1 MIGSVVQKNISLVH
15 LEALEAGELGKPDNG
30 GAPMHPK
37 NVPPSVRVQFTS
49 LLFPASVTMLQA
61 IKYSQ
66 GHLEI
71 LDQLQLPFVEKYV
84 PIRSA
89 EDGWHA
95 IKDMKVRGAPAIAI
109 VATLALASELHSL
122 GADGKVPEAAEETR
136 AYIAK
141 QLEYLVTSRPTAVNL
156 SDAARKLGSLV
167 ETRANQPGADGNAVV
182 TAFIQ
187 AAEAMMVKDLD
198 DNQKIGHNGAEWII
212 ANATRPGTSSVAVL
226 THCNTG

>member
-1 MIGSVVQKNISLVH
+1 MVAKYKWSAQ
-15 LEALEAGELGKPDNG
+15 LGKPDNG

-37 NVPPSVRVQFTS
+37 KVPLVKSRFTP
-49 LLFPASVTMLQA
+49 LLLHAFVTMLQA

-71 LDQLQLPFVEKYV
+71 LDQLQLPFVETYV
-84 PIRSA
+84 TIRSA

-109 VATLALASELHSL
+109 VAMLALASELHSL
-122 GADGKVPEAAEETR
+122 KSEGKVPKAAEETR
-136 AYIAK
+136 AYIAR
-141 QLEYLVTSRPTAVNL
+141 QLEYLITSRPTAVNL
-156 SDAARKLGSLV
+156 SDAARKLESLV
-167 ETRANQPGADGNAVV
+167 ESRANQPGADGDGLV

-187 AAEAMMVKDLD
+187 AAEEMMVKDLD
-198 DNQKIGHNGAEWII
+198 DNQRIGHNGAEWIM
-212 ANATRPGTSSVAVL
+212 ANATRPGASSVAVL

>member
-1 MIGSVVQKNISLVH
+1 M
-15 LEALEAGELGKPDNG
+15 AGL
-30 GAPMHPK
+30 HPEK
-37 NVPPSVRVQFTS
+37 SPRSQFTP
-49 LLFPASVTMLQA
+49 LLPPTFVTMLQA

-71 LDQLQLPFVEKYV
+71 LDQLQLPFVENYV
-84 PIRSA
+84 PIHSA

-109 VATLALASELHSL
+109 VAMLALASELHSL
-122 GADGKVPEAAEETR
+122 GTEGKVPKTAEETQ

-141 QLEYLVTSRPTAVNL
+141 QLDYLVTSRPTAVNL

-167 ETRANQPGADGNAVV
+167 EARANQPGADGHDVV
-182 TAFIQ
+182 AAFIQ

-198 DNQKIGHNGAEWII
+198 DNQRIGHNGAEWIMD
-212 ANATRPGTSSVAVL
+212 NATRTGASNVAVL